1 VISTPQ
7 SRAYEQMIENANHA
21 IRMYHTLPEEVR
33 VLISET
39 EYVNRYLD
47 AHPVVYTC
55 VAYQN

>member
-1 VISTPQ
+1 
-7 SRAYEQMIENANHA
+7 MIENANHA